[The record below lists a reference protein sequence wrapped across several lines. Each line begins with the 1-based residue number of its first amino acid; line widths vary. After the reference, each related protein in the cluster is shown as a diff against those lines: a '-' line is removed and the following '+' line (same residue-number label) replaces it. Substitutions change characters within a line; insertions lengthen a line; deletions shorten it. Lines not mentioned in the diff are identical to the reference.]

1 MALRR
6 CAQAPLNG
14 QLREEAHM
22 KRSVGFAVVLLF
34 GMSDLSSA
42 APAIKPG
49 IDVFATLGGGST
61 YYNFSKN
68 PIPAGFF
75 CDSSTTFTGRVAL
88 KGLPVE
94 TGIPGQLRNT
104 DTIVERLDEAVFDA
118 NGAAE
123 TRIRFRALSMVSI
136 SPVKSSCGAYH
147 VYITLDGKQ
156 PITKMRIHLSEA
168 GGGIF
173 RAPLAANV
181 RLTFVPVRGTSSRKL
196 ELKGRVTFPGKPIPW
211 TFPDGKIL
219 KPMESAFVDTNGDL
233 HPDTW
238 LPGTSNFTA
247 GVPLDRLRSINA
259 KGFDCYCTCHDADG
273 ERHCTMVS
281 SDRGFCDL
289 SPDCF

>member
-1 MALRR
+1 
-6 CAQAPLNG
+6 
-14 QLREEAHM
+14 M
-22 KRSVGFAVVLLF
+22 KRSVGLAVVLLF
-34 GMSDLSSA
+34 GISHLSSA

-49 IDVFATLGGGST
+49 IDVFATLGGGAT

-75 CDSSTTFTGRVAL
+75 CDSSKTFTGRVAL

-94 TGIPGQLRNT
+94 TGTPGQLRNT

-118 NGAAE
+118 NGVAE

-136 SPVKSSCGAYH
+136 APIKSSCGAYH

-168 GGGIF
+168 GGGSF

-211 TFPDGKIL
+211 TVPDGKIL

-247 GVPLDRLRSINA
+247 GVPPEALRSINA

-281 SDRGFCDL
+281 SEHGFCDL
-289 SPDCF
+289 APDCF